1 MRSMDG
7 HRGMDTGA
15 RESRVCASAFSTKPG
30 LRPQADEAGPAG
42 KHARAFRAFARR
54 LERNWPLSAA
64 IILLAIVALSFFKS
78 G

>member
-1 MRSMDG
+1 MRSIDG

-15 RESRVCASAFSTKPG
+15 RDSRISASAFSTKPEA
-30 LRPQADEAGPAG
+30 RPQADEAGAG
-42 KHARAFRAFARR
+42 GRDARAFLAFARR